1 MLMVIFCLLVLRA
14 LFKKLFFVT
23 VEDHNSKYCCL
34 CYYWHG
40 ISIAADLSDN
50 C

>member
-1 MLMVIFCLLVLRA
+1 LPPRPPGLIPKLL
-14 LFKKLFFVT
+14 FVT

-40 ISIAADLSDN
+40 ISIAAEFVRQSSKMN
-50 C
+50 SN